1 MRHTKLG
8 YRIVFPKELRLTA
21 KEEESVGEGQMYD
34 LFSVVVHCGPSP
46 NQGHYVAVTK
56 TLMGFWL
63 LYDDDRISSVDP
75 NTEFCVTHETL
86 IEFKPFQV
94 KCECRRKP
102 LDLTKENQG

>member
-1 MRHTKLG
+1 MKRFKFDERLMRHTKLG

-75 NTEFCVTHETL
+75 NTNFGEF
-86 IEFKPFQV
+86 
-94 KCECRRKP
+94 
-102 LDLTKENQG
+102 